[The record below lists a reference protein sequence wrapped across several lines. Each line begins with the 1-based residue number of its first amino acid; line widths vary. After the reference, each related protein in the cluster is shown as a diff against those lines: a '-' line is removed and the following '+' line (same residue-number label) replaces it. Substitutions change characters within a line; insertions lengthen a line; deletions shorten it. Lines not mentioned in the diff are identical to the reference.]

1 MSLWG
6 RLTGRSHADLP
17 LDADESSRFLP
28 WIVAAMI
35 YLAALTL
42 ASALA
47 LDDAVERWTG
57 RLSDRL
63 TVQLAPADEEPAAAT
78 AETTA
83 AERQPA
89 AAGAAAAS
97 GAAGASAD
105 APARPDPMDR
115 ILTLLETT
123 PGVARAEVLPPA
135 RATALLEPWIGSALV
150 AELPLPRIIDVRT
163 LPGARLDLI
172 GLRAELASIAPE
184 ATVDDHGAW
193 VADLVSLARSGRT
206 LAFGVMLM
214 VLFIAVLAVVFA
226 TRSGL
231 AVHREVIDLLHL
243 FGARDLYIA
252 RQFARHAFWLTLR
265 GSLLGTVL
273 ALVTLG
279 LVSLALEGVDV
290 GLLPRLSLSPADFL
304 LVALL
309 PAVTGV
315 VAVLTGRVT
324 VMRAL
329 ARLP

>member
-1 MSLWG
+1 MTLWA
-6 RLTGRSHADLP
+6 RLTGRGHADLP

-28 WIVAAMI
+28 WIIAAMI

-63 TVQLAPADEEPAAAT
+63 TVQLPPAESPAERAADAAAT
-78 AETTA
+78 PE
-83 AERQPA
+83 
-89 AAGAAAAS
+89 
-97 GAAGASAD
+97 AD
-105 APARPDPMDR
+105 DPMDR

-123 PGVARAEVLPPA
+123 PGVARAELLPPA
-135 RATALLEPWIGSALV
+135 RATALIEPWIGSALV
-150 AELPLPRIIDVRT
+150 AELPLPRVVDVHT

-206 LAFGVMLM
+206 LAFGVMLL

-231 AVHREVIDLLHL
+231 AVHRDVIDLLHL

-265 GSLLGTVL
+265 GSLVGTML
-273 ALVTLG
+273 ALATL
-279 LVSLALEGVDV
+279 LLADIALDGVDA
-290 GLLPRLSLSPADFL
+290 GLLPRLTLSPVDFV

-309 PAVTGV
+309 PAVTGM
-315 VAVLTGRVT
+315 VAVLTGRIT